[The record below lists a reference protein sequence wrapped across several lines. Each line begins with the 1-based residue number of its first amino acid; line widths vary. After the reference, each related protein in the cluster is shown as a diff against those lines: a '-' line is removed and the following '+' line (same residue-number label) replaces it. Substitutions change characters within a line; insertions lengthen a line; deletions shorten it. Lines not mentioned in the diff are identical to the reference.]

1 MTTAVVQRP
10 EIFSDSLAQVLHKE
24 GNKKTVLG
32 QAFLVGPGLLATCG
46 HVVEAYTSNSQAL
59 LIRFPNSGNEYTA
72 REIRLHSKFLRQPD
86 QLVKYD
92 AALISLE
99 LELPEK
105 HSPFL
110 PLKFEKHLKNQQ
122 TLFAMR
128 YPAHLGSLSAAPT
141 PLIQEGQLL
150 GALLKDD
157 NFHLLHDLGL
167 SPGDSGS
174 PLFDGETVVGIHCG
188 DTASLPGFNL
198 PTTSIRLALFIDA
211 LKDLGVS
218 GNHNRIAKQKTEK
231 FQKFNFLTGQNILIA
246 TVCGVMAMLIAT
258 GALLA
263 AKEYERRKNHTAV
276 SSVEIQY
283 KEKDAP
289 DKGKLQIVLTPQK
302 SSRIYA
308 IFVGPEH
315 ASVMYPAANALEQL
329 TTTAPVQIDV
339 PEDCQKLAQSGQGK
353 LLIALLKTPFLLL
366 KNDDIV
372 LRDPSAFAIL
382 SDKEKTL
389 ANLANLEKDGNAIV
403 QEIHEFSPS
412 AQNLSVQAP

>member
-1 MTTAVVQRP
+1 MTAAVVQRP
-10 EIFSDSLAQVLHKE
+10 EIFADSLAQVLHKE
-24 GNKKTVLG
+24 GNKTSVLG
-32 QAFLVGPGLLATCG
+32 QAFLVGPGILVTCG
-46 HVVEAYTSNSQAL
+46 HVVESYSENSQSL
-59 LIRFPNSGNEYTA
+59 LIKFPNSGNEYTA
-72 REIRLHSKFLRQPD
+72 REIRIHPKFLRQPD

-92 AALISLE
+92 AALILLD

-128 YPAHLGSLSAAPT
+128 YPAHLGVLTTAPT

-174 PLFDGETVVGIHCG
+174 PLFDNETVVALHCG
-188 DTASLPGFNL
+188 DTASLPGLNL

-218 GNHNRIAKQKTEK
+218 SNQNRIAKQKTEK
-231 FQKFNFLTGQNILIA
+231 FQKLNFLTGANVAVAILCALTTIFA
-246 TVCGVMAMLIAT
+246 VLGAQLGLQEYKKRNTQTVSNT
-258 GALLA
+258 
-263 AKEYERRKNHTAV
+263 V
-276 SSVEIQY
+276 SIQY

-289 DKGKLQIVLTPQK
+289 DKGKLQLVLTPN
-302 SSRIYA
+302 SNSRIYA

-315 ASVMYPAANALEQL
+315 TSLMYPAPNALDQL
-329 TTTAPVQIDV
+329 TTTEPVKIDV
-339 PEDCQKLAQSGQGK
+339 PEDCQQMTQEGKGK
-353 LLIALLKTPFLLL
+353 LFIALLKSQFTLL
-366 KNDDIV
+366 KSDDILV
-372 LRDPSAFAIL
+372 RDPSAFAIL
-382 SDKEKTL
+382 SDNAKTL
-389 ANLANLEKDGNAIV
+389 ASLQSLEKSGNAVV
-403 QEIHEFSPS
+403 QEILPP
-412 AQNLSVQAP
+412 AQNLSDQAP

>member
-24 GNKKTVLG
+24 GNKNTVLG

-46 HVVEAYTSNSQAL
+46 HVVEAYTNNSQAL
-59 LIRFPNSGNEYTA
+59 LIKFPNSGNEYTA
-72 REIRLHSKFLRQPD
+72 REIRLHPKFLRQPD

-92 AALISLE
+92 AALILLE

-128 YPAHLGSLSAAPT
+128 YPAHLGVLSTAPT

-188 DTASLPGFNL
+188 DTASLPGLNL

-231 FQKFNFLTGQNILIA
+231 FQKFNFLTGQNVLIA
-246 TVCGVMAMLIAT
+246 VINGLMAMFVVT

-263 AKEYERRKNHTAV
+263 AKDFEKRKNHTAV
-276 SSVEIQY
+276 GSVEIQY

-289 DKGKLQIVLTPQK
+289 DKGKMQIVLTPQK
-302 SSRIYA
+302 DSRIYV
-308 IFVGPEH
+308 IFAGPERS
-315 ASVMYPAANALEQL
+315 SVLYPPGNALDQL
-329 TTTAPVQIDV
+329 TTTTPVPIDL
-339 PEDCQKLAQSGQGK
+339 PDDYQKVTQSGQGQ
-353 LLIALLKTPFLLL
+353 LLIALLKTPFVLL
-366 KNDDIV
+366 KSDDIV
-372 LRDPSAFAIL
+372 LRDPSAFPIL
-382 SDKEKTL
+382 SDNQKTL
-389 ANLANLEKDGNAIV
+389 ASLKNLEASGNAVI
-403 QEIHEFSPS
+403 QELSPPT
-412 AQNLSVQAP
+412 QNLSVQAP

>member
-24 GNKKTVLG
+24 GNKNTVLG

-46 HVVEAYTSNSQAL
+46 HVVEGYTSNSQAL
-59 LIRFPNSGNEYTA
+59 LIKFPNSGNEYTA
-72 REIRLHSKFLRQPD
+72 REIRIHPKFLRQPD
-86 QLVKYD
+86 QLIKFD
-92 AALISLE
+92 AALILLE
-99 LELPEK
+99 LEIPEK
-105 HSPFL
+105 YSAFL

-128 YPAHLGSLSAAPT
+128 YPAHLGVLSTAPT

-174 PLFDGETVVGIHCG
+174 PLFDSETVVGIHCG
-188 DTASLPGFNL
+188 DTASLPGLNL

-246 TVCGVMAMLIAT
+246 AVTTVMAMLLAT
-258 GALLA
+258 GALLT
-263 AKEYERRKNHTAV
+263 AKEYERRKNQTAV
-276 SSVEIQY
+276 GSVEIQY
-283 KEKDAP
+283 KEKIGP
-289 DKGKLQIVLTPQK
+289 GQGKMQIVLTPQK
-302 SSRIYA
+302 NNRIYA

-315 ASVMYPAANALEQL
+315 SSLMYPAPNALEQL
-329 TTTAPVQIDV
+329 PTATPVTIDI
-339 PEDCQKLAQSGQGK
+339 PEDCQKQTESGQGK
-353 LLIALLKTPFLLL
+353 LLIAVLKAPFVLL

-372 LRDPSAFAIL
+372 VRDPSAFAIL

-389 ANLANLEKDGNAIV
+389 ALLTKLEKDGNAII
-403 QEIHEFSPS
+403 QEIQEISPP

>member
-10 EIFSDSLAQVLHKE
+10 EIFSDSLAQVLHQE

-128 YPAHLGSLSAAPT
+128 YPAHLGVLSTAPT

-188 DTASLPGFNL
+188 DTASLPGLNL

-231 FQKFNFLTGQNILIA
+231 FQKFSFLSGQNILIA
-246 TVCGVMAMLIAT
+246 AVCGVMAMILTI
-258 GALLA
+258 GALLGA
-263 AKEYERRKNHTAV
+263 TELQRRKNHTAV
-276 SSVEIQY
+276 GSVEIQFQ
-283 KEKDAP
+283 EKSEP
-289 DKGKLQIVLTPQK
+289 DKGKIQMVLTPQK

-315 ASVMYPAANALEQL
+315 SSVLYPAPNALEQL
-329 TTTAPVQIDV
+329 TMTVPIQIDV
-339 PEDCQKLAQSGQGK
+339 PDDCQKLAQSGEGK

-389 ANLANLEKDGNAIV
+389 ANLANLEKDGNAII
-403 QEIHEFSPS
+403 QEIHEISPA